1 MTDTAAISRILTV
14 VFTDLVDSTALKTRR
29 GDQAVGALITRH
41 RAHVRRLAAESGGR
55 IIDWAGD
62 GCFLTF
68 ETPSVAVLFALRL
81 QQVHREEPDLPGVR
95 TGIHMGEV
103 SERPGPDGDVA
114 HPSVEGLAVDPAARI
129 SGLARPGQVLMSSS
143 VADSARQRLE
153 ADAFLQ
159 PVIWRAHGSYALKGF
174 DEALQIREAGLEG
187 VASFEAPAASEK
199 ATPTRLPVAAV
210 TRRKTLPVAIAL
222 AAVLGVAV
230 AYVVWSRVSHPPTAA
245 PTGGAASSADT
256 TTKDALTVQGFGN
269 RPAIAVLPFDN
280 LSGDAAQEYFA
291 DGLAEDL
298 ITRLSLWRSFPVIAR
313 NSSFV
318 YKGKAVDLKQVS
330 ADLGVHYVVE
340 GSVRKAGNRV
350 RIAAQLID
358 ATNGQ
363 HVWAETYDRELTDVF
378 AVQDEI
384 SSAIAAS
391 LVGDL
396 QRAEQVRAERR
407 APENLE
413 AWALFQRAIPLIYR
427 FTREDSAAA
436 RSLLERSIA
445 LDPQFAPAR
454 AKLAETRV
462 WDVVFGWTDT
472 PQPTLD
478 AALADARRAVA
489 LDPRDA
495 SSHVDLAFALNTVG
509 KLDEARRATELNP
522 SDPFALTF
530 SAWGLTMAGHP
541 PEESIALIQR
551 AMRLTPH
558 EPLEFVFY
566 DGLGVSYFCAG
577 RYADGVAAARRLMAL
592 RPTYYLGYIY
602 AAMSAAELGHI
613 DEARDLMRQA
623 RGIQP
628 DLSFAFVHQWLGG
641 MAPDVD
647 RRMSAALRKAGL
659 E

>member
-1 MTDTAAISRILTV
+1 VTDVSRILTL
-14 VFTDLVDSTALKTRR
+14 VFTDLADSTALKTQR
-29 GDQAVGALITRH
+29 GDQAVGELITRH

-68 ETPSVAVLFALRL
+68 ETPSAAVLFALRL

-114 HPSVEGLAVDPAARI
+114 HPRVEGLAVDLAARI
-129 SGLARPGQVLMSSS
+129 SGLARPGQVLMSST

-159 PVIWRAHGSYALKGF
+159 PVVWQAHGSYTLKGF

-187 VASFEAPAASEK
+187 VAPFEAPVASDK
-199 ATPTRLPVAAV
+199 AKPVRPVAS
-210 TRRKTLPVAIAL
+210 TRMGRRLLPVAIL
-222 AAVLGVAV
+222 SVVVLGVAV
-230 AYVVWSRVSHPPTAA
+230 SYLLFSRRPDRPRHDLPRPA
-245 PTGGAASSADT
+245 T
-256 TTKDALTVQGFGN
+256 TTPASDRPTVPGFGD

-330 ADLGVHYVVE
+330 ADLGVRYVVE
-340 GSVRKAGNRV
+340 GSVRKAGDRV

-358 ATNGQ
+358 ATSGQ

-396 QRAEQVRAERR
+396 QRAEQVRAERP
-407 APENLE
+407 APDNLE
-413 AWALFQRAIPLIYR
+413 AWGLVQRAIPLIYH
-427 FTREDSAAA
+427 FTREDSAEA
-436 RSLLERSIA
+436 RTLLERAIA
-445 LDPQFAPAR
+445 IDPQSAVAR
-454 AKLAETRV
+454 AVLAETLFWAV
-462 WDVVFGWTDT
+462 TFGWAES
-472 PQPTLD
+472 PSQTLD
-478 AALADARRAVA
+478 VALAEARRAVA

-495 SSHVDLAFALNTVG
+495 SAHSTLANVLLLTGGVNDV
-509 KLDEARRATELNP
+509 LDEARRAADLNP
-522 SDPFALTF
+522 SDPLALTLL
-530 SAWGLTMAGHP
+530 AWTLNMAGHP
-541 PEESIALIQR
+541 PEESIALVQR
-551 AMRLTPH
+551 AMRLSPH
-558 EPLEFVFY
+558 DPREFLFY
-566 DGLGVSYFCAG
+566 DALGPAYFNAGQYAEGL
-577 RYADGVAAARRLMAL
+577 AAARRLIAS
-592 RPTYYLGYIY
+592 RPTYYFGYLY
-602 AAMSAAELGHI
+602 GAMNAVGLGHTE
-613 DEARDLMRQA
+613 EAHEFIRQA
-623 RGIQP
+623 RGVEP
-628 DLSFAFVHQWLGG
+628 ELSFAFAHRSFGA
-641 MAPDVD
+641 MSPDVD
-647 RRMSAALRKAGL
+647 QRISASLRQAGL